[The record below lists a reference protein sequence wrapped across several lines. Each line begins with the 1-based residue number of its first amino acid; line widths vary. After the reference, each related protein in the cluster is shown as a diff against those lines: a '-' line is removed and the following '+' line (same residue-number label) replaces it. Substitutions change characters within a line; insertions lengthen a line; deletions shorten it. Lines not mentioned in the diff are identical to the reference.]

1 MGLYNDIKGNVR
13 GANMS
18 ANSAMEMVIYETLNK
33 LFYATPDL
41 SNEVKFLQMKRGTE
55 EQGRTGL
62 HASAMIVSDKEFCYR
77 EQVLSLYYKQL
88 QGENVPVDL
97 KRIFSEGDAIHEKW
111 QRMFIRGKLG
121 IAEDMDHTNF
131 NKKYKV
137 GFSPDA
143 KIHIC
148 KSDMLVEI
156 KSVNTFNSSI

>member
-88 QGENVPVDL
+88 QGENVPIDL

-111 QRMFIRGKLG
+111 QRMFIRGSL
-121 IAEDMDHTNF
+121 
-131 NKKYKV
+131 V
-137 GFSPDA
+137 LQ
-143 KIHIC
+143 KIWTIRTLIR
-148 KSDMLVEI
+148 SI
-156 KSVNTFNSSI
+156 K